1 MINAIAKQFPYLKL
15 NLLQAGIDLA
25 PEQFIKK
32 TLINT
37 LIIAVTLTIA
47 LILVFLRAE
56 INLAFAFLAF
66 PVIFL
71 LIFYFIVSTPKFRA
85 NKKTRE
91 IDREIIYAGRFLL
104 IELSAGVPL
113 FDAIGNVAH
122 SYKKIGKHFQ
132 DIIDRVE
139 VGKPIEQA
147 LNEVIEITPSPDFRK
162 LLAQISNSL
171 RTGADVS
178 VALESITDQI
188 TKEHLIK
195 VKEYGKKINPL
206 VMFYLLI
213 AIIVPSL
220 GVAMLAL
227 LSAFTG
233 LTLNLGNLIGIAII
247 TGLIQI
253 SFLSVIL
260 TNRPGVQ

>member
-1 MINAIAKQFPYLKL
+1 YRWKKKL
-15 NLLQAGIDLA
+15 I
-25 PEQFIKK
+25 
-32 TLINT
+32 
-37 LIIAVTLTIA
+37 
-47 LILVFLRAE
+47 
-56 INLAFAFLAF
+56 
-66 PVIFL
+66 
-71 LIFYFIVSTPKFRA
+71 
-85 NKKTRE
+85 RE
-91 IDREIIYAGRFLL
+91 
-104 IELSAGVPL
+104 
-113 FDAIGNVAH
+113 
-122 SYKKIGKHFQ
+122 
-132 DIIDRVE
+132 
-139 VGKPIEQA
+139 